1 MNLKLV
7 DIFKYLL
14 KWKYRIIAALILAF
28 FASRMYVNTI
38 QTSVGK
44 VVIKYNDS
52 DISEGKFPD
61 GSEFDQY
68 HIVSPEVLQ
77 NVINTLGLDD
87 SVNSL
92 RRCIDVSPI
101 VPSSV
106 DELRAAKAKDG
117 EEYEYNPDTFIVSY
131 WGKKDQMAYKVR
143 ELLETLTF
151 RYIDYYSES
160 YNNFA
165 SINNS
170 LADDKFDTYDYIEA
184 TEIIENNIDVVI
196 SKLKN
201 YMGSDSAFRSTG
213 TGYSFQDLI
222 YEYEHLK
229 NSDVPS
235 VYAKV
240 YEGKISKNTE
250 RLVEVYRQRA
260 EEAALKQKN
269 FEETAQMTKT
279 KMDSFSDANKELPN
293 AYNYRRSGQNNDDL
307 EIIDGVY
314 DDGTRRA
321 ASKTTYDTLIENYT
335 NQLISANDAYL
346 ESEHCKNVAEIFAG
360 GKNENVDTEKLT
372 EDVKNELSALEE
384 KMKSLYTA
392 LSDTLDDYNDYNT
405 QKHISLLT
413 GVKCYDNVS
422 TMLYELIAVVITG
435 TLMIMLAL
443 ALEIIKAYKK
453 EQLAEAE
460 SEEDKEN
467 EGI

>member
-7 DIFKYLL
+7 DILKYLL
-14 KWKYRIIAALILAF
+14 KWKYRIIAAVILAF
-28 FASRMYVNTI
+28 FASRLYVDTI

-44 VVIKYNDS
+44 VVIQYNDA
-52 DISEGKFPD
+52 DISDGKFPD

-68 HIVSPEVLQ
+68 HIASPEVLQ
-77 NVINTLGLDD
+77 NVISTLGLDD
-87 SVNSL
+87 SVESL
-92 RRCIDVSPI
+92 RRRIDVSPI

-106 DELRAAKAKDG
+106 DELKAAKAKEG

-170 LADDKFDTYDYIEA
+170 LADEKFGSYDYIEA
-184 TEIIENNIDVVI
+184 TEIIEDNIDDIV
-196 SKLKN
+196 SKLQN
-201 YMGSDSAFRSTG
+201 YMESDSDFRSTG

-229 NSDVPS
+229 DSDVPAI
-235 VYAKV
+235 YAKV

-250 RLVEVYRQRA
+250 RLIEVYRQRA
-260 EEAALKQKN
+260 EEAKLKQAN

-279 KMDSFSDANKELPN
+279 KMDSFSDANKEVPN
-293 AYNYRRSGQNNDDL
+293 AYNYRRNGQNNDNL

-321 ASKTTYDTLIENYT
+321 ASKTTYDTLIEDYT

-346 ESEHCKNVAEIFAG
+346 EAAHCRSVADIFAG
-360 GKNENVDTEKLT
+360 GKSAETDTAAMTAEVENKLS
-372 EDVKNELSALEE
+372 ELEE
-384 KMKSLYTA
+384 KMKSLYIV
-392 LSDTLDDYNDYNT
+392 LSGTLDDYNDYNT

-422 TMLYELIAVVITG
+422 AMLYELIAVTITG
-435 TLMIMLAL
+435 VLMVMLAL
-443 ALEIIKAYKK
+443 ILEIMKVYKK
-453 EQLAEAE
+453 EQTAELEAE
-460 SEEDKEN
+460 KDGET
-467 EGI
+467 EGN